1 MTLHIVK
8 KPFFSKSYKTSRLKG
23 SFYILINVI
32 NTVNVRICWYCS
44 RKGKVFVEG
53 HEKELLWGLG
63 QRQVIPRPS
72 PLSGFAF
79 ANIATDSISWESCSA
94 FKHETSAILTL
105 IFVFV
110 SRGIQL
116 SFNVKGALS
125 AFLEHIAIKGKLQND
140 GSVLFTI
147 TLPVF

>member
-1 MTLHIVK
+1 MGTGTEASNSSAKI
-8 KPFFSKSYKTSRLKG
+8 G
-23 SFYILINVI
+23 
-32 NTVNVRICWYCS
+32 
-44 RKGKVFVEG
+44 
-53 HEKELLWGLG
+53 
-63 QRQVIPRPS
+63 

-79 ANIATDSISWESCSA
+79 PNIAADSISWETCSA

-116 SFNVKGALS
+116 SLNVKGALS
-125 AFLEHIAIKGKLQND
+125 AFLEHIAIKGKLQKD

-147 TLPVF
+147 IQSL